1 MNERLLRAGAVAA
14 MALMFIGA
22 ILMVHWP
29 SGGTDQIS
37 SQEVG
42 GVLFGQADGSG
53 YGLVVLLIGVLLL
66 VAMLGGIF
74 LAKEEKE

>member
-1 MNERLLRAGAVAA
+1 MNERLLRAGAIVA
-14 MALMFIGA
+14 MALMFVGA
-22 ILMVHWP
+22 VLMADWP
-29 SGGTDQIS
+29 TGGTDQIS

-42 GVLFGQADGSG
+42 GVLFGEVGGSG
-53 YGLVVLLIGVLLL
+53 YGLVVMLIGVLLL